1 MNLNV
6 GIVSATSLH
15 FVLKGT
21 YRLNGI
27 TYPEGEHE
35 AHYQNGLIVVDGIS
49 LTSPVLFEPRR
60 KTDCCFELQD
70 VVIGVGFHWE
80 RAETQRFEGLLKL
93 VADCD
98 RKGAITAINILGLER
113 YLVSVISSEMR
124 ATSNMELLKAHAVV
138 SRSWLVAQLELKK
151 RHFKRK
157 PTREI
162 NRKGLH
168 VKWYDRDD
176 HRHYDVCADDH
187 CQRYQGITRA
197 TTEAVEKAVKATIGE
212 VIVHEKTDEICDA
225 RFSKCCG
232 GITEHFENCWGGD
245 TDHDYLL
252 SLDDD
257 ALGMVHEE
265 ANLKLT
271 RGRAAEWGR
280 KGLWALRKD
289 RAMES
294 FIYEGR
300 ESDFCNTKDAT
311 VLREVL
317 NGYDQE
323 TTDFYR
329 WKVRYTQK
337 ELADLLRRRSGI
349 DFGEIKSL
357 TAVERGP
364 SGRIVKL
371 RIEGT
376 KEVLTVGKELEIRKW
391 LSESHLYSSAFVV
404 ETEGDQD
411 VPSAF
416 ILHGAGW
423 GHGVGMCQIGAAV
436 MAVKGY
442 GYKEIIAHYFKNTKL
457 EKRIL

>member
-27 TYPEGEHE
+27 TYPEGLHT
-35 AHYQNGLIVVDGIS
+35 ASYQNGLIVVDGIS

-60 KTDCCFELQD
+60 KAGCSFELQD

-80 RAETQRFEGLLKL
+80 RTETLRFEGLLKL

-98 RKGAITAINILGLER
+98 RKGTLTAINILSLER

-124 ATSNMELLKAHAVV
+124 ATSNLELLKAHAVV
-138 SRSWLVAQLELKK
+138 SRSWLMAQLELKK

-176 HRHYDVCADDH
+176 HRYYDVCADDH

-197 TTEAVEKAVKATIGE
+197 TTEAVEKAVKATEGQ
-212 VIVHEKTDEICDA
+212 VIVAEKTDEICDA

-232 GITEHFENCWGGD
+232 GITELFENCWGGD

-257 ALGMVHEE
+257 ALGMQHEE
-265 ANLKLT
+265 PNLKRVRT
-271 RGRAAEWGR
+271 RPKDWGR
-280 KGLWALRKD
+280 KGLWALRGE
-289 RAMES
+289 RAMEA
-294 FIYEGR
+294 FILEGR
-300 ESDFCNTKDAT
+300 ESDFCNTKDES

-329 WKVRYTQK
+329 WKVRYTQS

-357 TAVERGP
+357 TPIERGP

-371 RIEGT
+371 HIEGSR
-376 KEVLTVGKELEIRKW
+376 ESLTVGKELEIRKW

-404 ETEGDQD
+404 ETEGDGD
-411 VPSAF
+411 VPTAF
-416 ILHGAGW
+416 VLHGAGW

-442 GYKEIIAHYFKNTKL
+442 GYKDIIAHYFKNTKL
-457 EKRIL
+457 EKREL